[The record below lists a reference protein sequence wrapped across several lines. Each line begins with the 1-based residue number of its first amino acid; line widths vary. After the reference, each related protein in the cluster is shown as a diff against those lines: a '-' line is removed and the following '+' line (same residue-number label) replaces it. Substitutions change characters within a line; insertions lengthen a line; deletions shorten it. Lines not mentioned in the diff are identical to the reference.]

1 MRRIFRWLIFFALCM
16 SPLASS
22 PLGAATIA
30 EVVAK
35 IKPLNPQ
42 ARLNYLVQG
51 ARGEGELV
59 YYGTLPIDEF
69 LPLARVFNGRYRS
82 LALQHYFSPRD
93 GILSRTLTEA
103 RAGRHAVD
111 VVQVDLSY
119 GYQLL
124 NANLVQPYAIA
135 GANQFYDGTYDPSGF
150 WHSMNFGSHYLPTY
164 VPELDGS
171 VSEFYEKMFEQMEAM
186 DRLNYDH
193 IWVTEHHFAHY
204 GGDLPHPPTFM
215 SAIARTTQ
223 RIRLGVAINVVPL
236 HNPIDVAESYAMV
249 DVISNGRLDFGVG
262 KGSEAHEYK
271 KFGVDQKQATSRMY
285 EGVQVMLQA
294 WSDKAVSFSGE
305 FYRYQNVPVFPKPV
319 QRPHPRF
326 WVGCARSED
335 SFRWAG
341 ENGFHLMTLPYL
353 YREPQ
358 MLPNFIKAYRSA
370 LAAAGHAQHA

>member
-42 ARLNYLVQG
+42 ERLNYLVQG

-135 GANQFYDGTYDPSGF
+135 GANQFYEGTYDPSGF
-150 WHSMNFGSHYLPTY
+150 WHSMYYLTTALIYNSNSIKAEQAPKTY
-164 VPELDGS
+164 DDLLNPAWKAKMVFDPEAGYILAALEQAWGA
-171 VSEFYEKMFEQMEAM
+171 EKK
-186 DRLNYDH
+186 
-193 IWVTEHHFAHY
+193 
-204 GGDLPHPPTFM
+204 
-215 SAIARTTQ
+215 
-223 RIRLGVAINVVPL
+223 RLGIWENCP
-236 HNPIDVAESYAMV
+236 
-249 DVISNGRLDFGVG
+249 
-262 KGSEAHEYK
+262 
-271 KFGVDQKQATSRMY
+271 SR
-285 EGVQVMLQA
+285 
-294 WSDKAVSFSGE
+294 
-305 FYRYQNVPVFPKPV
+305 
-319 QRPHPRF
+319 
-326 WVGCARSED
+326 
-335 SFRWAG
+335 
-341 ENGFHLMTLPYL
+341 
-353 YREPQ
+353 
-358 MLPNFIKAYRSA
+358 I
-370 LAAAGHAQHA
+370 